1 LARSFKLDALAAP
14 ARRTPGM
21 TALGAFELVLLLLT
35 TAVLLALIARRL
47 HTPPAVAFVLG
58 GMLLAITPG
67 IRPLDLDPD
76 LYMALFLPPLVQASA
91 YFTVWREFRASL
103 RPILLLAVGMVFF
116 TAFSIG
122 WLAKLLLPDVPWA
135 VAFTLGAIISPTDTA
150 VTTAVLAR
158 LRIPQRIVTILE
170 GESLVNDASGLV
182 LYRVAMVAAITGQ
195 FNPVHAAFSFVLLF
209 AGGIAVG
216 AACGYGSIWVFRRL
230 YDSNLEIAASFLIA
244 WASFL
249 AAEAVGVSGVLAA
262 TTCGLLMGWYQHE
275 TFSAQTRM
283 QARAAW
289 SVAVFALEALLFI
302 LVGLSLRG
310 ILTRFDGHAAATLL
324 PLALLISFGVIA
336 ARLVWVFPATY
347 LPRLL
352 VPAIRRADPY
362 PTPAVPLVIGWAGM
376 RGAVSLAA
384 ALALPGDF
392 PYRDPILLITFI
404 VILVTL
410 LIQGG
415 TLGVVIRGLRLTLRV
430 DRDAAPVY
438 AHVRAAIAAVALRAI
453 EEHTTDPL
461 DGAIAADMVREFRD
475 RAGWLV
481 RVHENA
487 GAVRSEQAARF
498 ALRREALD
506 ASRTELLR
514 MHRSREIG
522 DDALSVLEQELD
534 LEDVKLRS
542 QIGFA

>member
-1 LARSFKLDALAAP
+1 
-14 ARRTPGM
+14 M
-21 TALGAFELVLLLLT
+21 
-35 TAVLLALIARRL
+35 
-47 HTPPAVAFVLG
+47 
-58 GMLLAITPG
+58 
-67 IRPLDLDPD
+67 
-76 LYMALFLPPLVQASA
+76 
-91 YFTVWREFRASL
+91 
-103 RPILLLAVGMVFF
+103 
-116 TAFSIG
+116 
-122 WLAKLLLPDVPWA
+122 
-135 VAFTLGAIISPTDTA
+135 
-150 VTTAVLAR
+150 
-158 LRIPQRIVTILE
+158 
-170 GESLVNDASGLV
+170 
-182 LYRVAMVAAITGQ
+182 
-195 FNPVHAAFSFVLLF
+195 
-209 AGGIAVG
+209 
-216 AACGYGSIWVFRRL
+216 
-230 YDSNLEIAASFLIA
+230 
-244 WASFL
+244 
-249 AAEAVGVSGVLAA
+249 
-262 TTCGLLMGWYQHE
+262 
-275 TFSAQTRM
+275 
-283 QARAAW
+283 
-289 SVAVFALEALLFI
+289 
-302 LVGLSLRG
+302 
-310 ILTRFDGHAAATLL
+310 L

-336 ARLVWVFPATY
+336 ARLVWIFPATY

-352 VPAIRRADPY
+352 VPAIRSADPY
-362 PTPAVPLVIGWAGM
+362 PSPAVPLVIGWAGM

-415 TLGVVIRGLRLTLRV
+415 TLGVVIRGLKLTLRV

-438 AHVRAAIAAVALRAI
+438 AHVRAAIAAVALRVI

-487 GAVRSEQAARF
+487 GAARAEQAARF

-514 MHRSREIG
+514 MYRSREIG

>member
-1 LARSFKLDALAAP
+1 
-14 ARRTPGM
+14 M
-21 TALGAFELVLLLLT
+21 TALGAFELILLLLT
-35 TAVLLALIARRL
+35 AAVLLALVARRL

-67 IRPLDLDPD
+67 VRPLDLDPD

-103 RPILLLAVGMVFF
+103 RPILLLAVGLVFF

-122 WLAKLLLPDVPWA
+122 WLAKLLLPAVPWS

-195 FNPVHAAFSFVLLF
+195 FNLVQASLSFVLLF
-209 AGGIAVG
+209 VGGIAVG
-216 AACGYGSIWVFRRL
+216 AACGYGSIWLFRRL
-230 YDSNLEIAASFLIA
+230 HDSNLEIAATFIIA

-249 AAEAVGVSGVLAA
+249 AAETVGVSGVLAA

-310 ILTRFDGHAAATLL
+310 ILTRFDEHTAATLL

-336 ARLVWVFPATY
+336 ARLVWIFPATY

-362 PTPAVPLVIGWAGM
+362 PSLTAPLVIGWAGM

-415 TLGVVIRGLRLTLRV
+415 TLGLVIRGLKLTLQA
-430 DRDAAPVY
+430 DRDAAPMY
-438 AHVRAAIAAVALRAI
+438 ARVRATIAAAASRVI
-453 EEHTTDPL
+453 EEHMTDPL

-481 RVHENA
+481 RVHDNA
-487 GAVRSEQAARF
+487 GAVRAEQAARF
-498 ALRREALD
+498 TLRREALD

-514 MHRSREIG
+514 MYRSREIG

-534 LEDVKLRS
+534 LEEVKLRS
-542 QIGFA
+542 QIGFT